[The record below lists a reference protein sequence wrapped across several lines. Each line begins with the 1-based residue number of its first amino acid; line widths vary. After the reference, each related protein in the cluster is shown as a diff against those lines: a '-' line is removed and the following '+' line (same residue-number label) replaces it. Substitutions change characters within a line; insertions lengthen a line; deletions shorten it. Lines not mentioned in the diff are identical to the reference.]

1 MKKWLY
7 RLQGRLSITR
17 VEGAALLTLASL
29 LLLGL
34 LARYLQS
41 RPRTLPGDPYAES
54 DRLFEE
60 GAAAM
65 NDEAEREA
73 ATTQQETAP
82 AASSKP
88 SKGRGARGAERV
100 NLNTATSTELQR
112 LPGVG
117 PKTAARI
124 LEYREARGGF
134 RRVEELDQVQGIGPK
149 TMERLTPLLSV
160 N

>member
-17 VEGAALLTLASL
+17 VEGTALLTLASL

-41 RPRTLPGDPYAES
+41 HPRTLPGDPYAES

-60 GAAAM
+60 GTAAM
-65 NDEAEREA
+65 NGEAGPEETTTPTQEEA
-73 ATTQQETAP
+73 AP
-82 AASSKP
+82 AASSQD
-88 SKGRGARGAERV
+88 RGASGAERIS
-100 NLNTATSTELQR
+100 LNTATSDELQR
-112 LPGVG
+112 LPGIG

-124 LEYREARGGF
+124 LEYRAARGGF

-160 N
+160 D